1 MTEEGGSGTRLVCPA
16 CGRAR
21 EAGGRFCPGCGLDYW
36 RLAAGSTVESA
47 GGPVRRGRFGRG
59 RRPAFAPTPLA
70 SASSS
75 TPGSARAPASTGT
88 TAPAG
93 PGAPAGAAASPGQA
107 GRATLQDRFRVA
119 VGSVRIPQSPRSRWL
134 VGGLAAAIGLLIVVA
149 LVMRPAG
156 PAATGPTAKPR
167 PSPLAPDDVIAAFF
181 KSVRDPAAAFE
192 VKANGTF
199 TQVARGKRVR
209 GSMTADMRVV
219 GDSLSGTLRL
229 VQPGIA
235 SFNGSIVRI
244 AERAWTRAPGAAW
257 RRQTPPAAADAVN
270 PFAWIATVDD
280 LTYVRAGPGQ
290 AGLRTH
296 ILESTKWLSGTQ
308 YDELVLQLSDAQRD
322 SRMEVETTEAGVPLR
337 ATHHFTIRGTLSGAG
352 TFELKGSTQFTFSHW
367 GEAFTIGPPV

>member
-1 MTEEGGSGTRLVCPA
+1 MPPVTEEGGSGTRLVCPA

-47 GGPVRRGRFGRG
+47 GGPVRKGRFGRG
-59 RRPAFAPTPLA
+59 KGPAFAPTRVV

-75 TPGSARAPASTGT
+75 TPRSARAPAGVGAPPGATASTGE
-88 TAPAG
+88 AG
-93 PGAPAGAAASPGQA
+93 S
-107 GRATLQDRFRVA
+107 ATLQDRVRHAVA
-119 VGSVRIPQSPRSRWL
+119 SVRIPQSPRSRWL

-156 PAATGPTAKPR
+156 PAATGSTAKPS
-167 PSPLAPDDVIAAFF
+167 PSPPAADDVIAAFF

-199 TQVARGKRVR
+199 TQIARRKRVG

-219 GDSLSGTLRL
+219 GDSLSGTLRI

-244 AERAWTRAPGAAW
+244 AERTWTRAPGAAW

-280 LTYVRAGPGQ
+280 LTYV
-290 AGLRTH
+290 
-296 ILESTKWLSGTQ
+296 
-308 YDELVLQLSDAQRD
+308 
-322 SRMEVETTEAGVPLR
+322 
-337 ATHHFTIRGTLSGAG
+337 
-352 TFELKGSTQFTFSHW
+352 
-367 GEAFTIGPPV
+367 